1 METNKQLLIDIAN
14 KLNDSTK
21 KNWDT
26 GDVSQWAKF
35 GRKMWNTIDA
45 VTPMIR
51 TIAGAKITETNE
63 NPTKKEQKIVISHL
77 QHEINELI
85 DKGWTVVSI
94 TPQHVSTASSATAK
108 GEFCFL
114 LEK

>member
-1 METNKQLLIDIAN
+1 METNNKLLIDIAN

-21 KNWDT
+21 KTWDA

-35 GRKMWNTIDA
+35 GRQMWNTIDA

-51 TIAGAKITETNE
+51 TLAGANTTEQ
-63 NPTKKEQKIVISHL
+63 PKASKKEQKVVMTDK
-77 QHEINELI
+77 QFVINELI
-85 DKGWTVVSI
+85 DKGWLVISV
-94 TPQHVSTASSATAK
+94 TPPSPNS

-114 LEK
+114 LER